1 MDLSGKKIV
10 HTTSAGT
17 QGIVNA
23 VHAEEIL
30 TGSLVNARA
39 VADYI
44 SGRQPETVSL
54 VAMGNGGERTARED
68 VICAR
73 YIKCLLEGRTCLI
86 DEEIRSLR
94 TDGGEHFFRPQ
105 TQEIFPQEDFRL
117 CTRRDIFPFVLRV
130 EKRENGGLESV
141 KIDVQE

>member
-1 MDLSGKKIV
+1 M
-10 HTTSAGT
+10 
-17 QGIVNA
+17 NA

-44 SGRQPETVSL
+44 SRRQPETVSL

-73 YIKCLLEGRTCLI
+73 YIKCLLEGRPCLI
-86 DEEIRSLR
+86 DEEIRSLK
-94 TDGGEHFFRPQ
+94 TAGGEHFF
-105 TQEIFPQEDFRL
+105 
-117 CTRRDIFPFVLRV
+117 
-130 EKRENGGLESV
+130 
-141 KIDVQE
+141 

>member
-1 MDLSGKKIV
+1 M
-10 HTTSAGT
+10 
-17 QGIVNA
+17 NA

-44 SGRQPETVSL
+44 SRRQPETVSL

-73 YIKCLLEGRTCLI
+73 YIKCLLEGRPCLI
-86 DEEIRSLR
+86 DEEIRSLK
-94 TDGGEHFFRPQ
+94 TAGGEHFFNPH
-105 TQEIFPQEDFRL
+105 TQEIYPQEDFWL
-117 CTRRDIFPFVLRV
+117 CTKHDIFPFVLRV
-130 EKRENGGLESV
+130 EKRDDGSLESV
-141 KIDVQE
+141 KIDSGEGRDAES